1 MLFIRLYLILSVVL
15 LSACASDQA
24 IIRHQANVDFSE
36 IKSYS
41 IFKRASK
48 FTEQQNINDTLR
60 NSIELAIEKE
70 FDKQGFVYREPEQA
84 DVMVAYVLTGIE
96 VLKPFNTTGKFTAC
110 PACPSNGRDKEGRQK
125 RSRANA
131 NGNQQGSKDR
141 QLAKADAERNIGT
154 LVIDILDAK
163 TFRTLWESEYPLNV
177 KSSDNSREVQEKIKQ
192 AITEIMKMYPTNQP
206 AK

>member
-1 MLFIRLYLILSVVL
+1 MLFIRLYLILSVAL

-24 IIRHQANVDFSE
+24 IIRHQANVDFAK
-36 IKSYS
+36 INSYS

-70 FDKQGFVYREPEQA
+70 LDKQGFVYREPEQA

-96 VLKPFNTTGKFTAC
+96 VIKPFNTTGKFSAC
-110 PACPSNGRDKEGRQK
+110 PACPSNGRDKDGQQK
-125 RSRANA
+125 RSRPNS
-131 NGNQQGSKDR
+131 NDNQQGNKNR
-141 QLAKADAERNIGT
+141 QLAKADEERNIGT
-154 LVIDILDAK
+154 LVLDILDAK

-177 KSSDNSREVQEKIKQ
+177 KGKDNSREVQEKIKQ
-192 AITEIMKMYPTNQP
+192 AVHEIMKMFPTNQSVN
-206 AK
+206 